1 MLIMIILTLTML
13 FLALRKFFKKM
24 FRNTALLLVLASGV
38 GCSADVAIDDPAA
51 PDMEGYV
58 TTFGEIFGEEHKIL
72 TDDGLTLYVESVSE
86 LISWQELREM
96 TGRVLLNYSI
106 VGYSQYD
113 DVFLIKVNRFYPFVE
128 KRVEILEGASE
139 DGGVNRGAGPNN
151 EGGFDVYSNPNFVSL
166 LDGPAMPYEVGVG
179 GGYINVNVYYYTESA
194 DSLPDVSLVWDV
206 ATSNESTALFQL
218 VGEDWDEM
226 YSATAGLRSMWHT
239 FYVGEDIAGR
249 IEGVSRYAFFWRWWS
264 DESTLVKYL
273 KEYTSIMTN
282 PTLGG
287 SSSRVLEV
295 E

>member
-1 MLIMIILTLTML
+1 ML

-24 FRNTALLLVLASGV
+24 FRNTALILVLASGV
-38 GCSADVAIDDPAA
+38 GCSADMAINDPAA

-128 KRVEILEGASE
+128 KRVEILEGVDS
-139 DGGVNRGAGPNN
+139 DVSRSAGPNN

-166 LDGPAMPYEVGVG
+166 LEGPAMPYEVGVG
-179 GGYINVNVYYYTESA
+179 GGYINVNVFYYAESA

-206 ATSNESTALFQL
+206 ATSNDSTALFQL

-239 FYVGEDIAGR
+239 FRVGEEIAER
-249 IEGVSRYAFFWRWWS
+249 IEGVSRYAFFWRWWAN
-264 DESTLVKYL
+264 ENTLARDL
-273 KEYTSIMTN
+273 ADYTSIMTN
-282 PTLGG
+282 PVLG
-287 SSSRVLEV
+287 SRVMGFV
-295 E
+295 K